1 MHQLKKNSSHSLQEW
16 NPENEVF
23 WQETGSKVAKRN
35 LSVSVP
41 ALTLAFIVWQMWSV
55 AAVQLNS
62 LGFSFTEGQ
71 LFTLAA
77 LPGLVGATLRFFYT
91 FANGIFGGRNWTVIA
106 TSVLLLPLIGIAYAV
121 QNVDT
126 PFWVFMILAALCGLG
141 GGNFSSSNANIGA
154 FYPKA
159 KKGTALG
166 INGGIGNLG
175 VSIVQ
180 LATPIVITT
189 GLFGALGGAAL
200 VTTDGREI
208 WLQNAALIWILPV
221 AIVAVCAYFFMD
233 NLPSGKQSIREQAS
247 VFKEKHFWIQTLLY
261 TAAFGSFIGYAA
273 AFPMILKIQ
282 FPTSDLLSLAFLGA
296 FLGASSRPF
305 GGWIGDKLGA
315 ARVSLIVFIVM
326 ALGTVSVMW
335 SITTNNLMMF
345 FISFVLLFIATGL
358 NSGATFAMIPH
369 VFKATKTPAVVG
381 FSAAVA
387 AYGAFFIPKMFGWS
401 LNLVGSFNG
410 ALGVMLGLYGI
421 SIFFTMYYYLRKG
434 AEKPI
439 R

>member
-1 MHQLKKNSSHSLQEW
+1 MQQLDKGSHALAEW
-16 NPENEVF
+16 KPEDVGF
-23 WQETGSKVAKRN
+23 WEETGKQVANRN
-35 LSVSVP
+35 LLVSVP

-55 AAVQLNS
+55 AAVHLNS
-62 LGFSFTEGQ
+62 IGFSFTQGQ

-91 FANGIFGGRNWTVIA
+91 FANSIFGGRNWTIFS
-106 TSVLLLPLIGIAYAV
+106 TSILLLPLLGIAYAV
-121 QNVDT
+121 QNVNT
-126 PFWVFMILAALCGLG
+126 PYWVFMILAALCGLG

-175 VSIVQ
+175 VSLVQ
-180 LATPIVITT
+180 LITPLVITT
-189 GLFGALGGAAL
+189 SIFGFIGGNAL
-200 VTTDGREI
+200 VTETGEEI
-208 WLQNAALIWILPV
+208 WLQNAALIWVVPTIILT
-221 AIVAVCAYFFMD
+221 VCAYLFMD
-233 NLPSGKQSIREQAS
+233 NLPTARQSLREQAS
-247 VFKEKHFWIQTLLY
+247 VFKDKHFWIQTLLY

-273 AFPMILKIQ
+273 AFPMILKLK
-282 FPTSDLLSLAFLGA
+282 FPESDLMALAFLGA

-305 GGWIGDKLGA
+305 GGWISDKIGA
-315 ARVSLIVFIVM
+315 AKVTVIVFGIM
-326 ALGTVSVMW
+326 ALGTISVIMA
-335 SITTNNLMMF
+335 ITNSNLTMF
-345 FISFVLLFIATGL
+345 FISFVVLFIATGL

-369 VFKATKTPAVVG
+369 VFVATKTPAVVG
-381 FSAAVA
+381 FSAAFA

-401 LNLVGSFNG
+401 LELVGSFNG
-410 ALGVMLGLYGI
+410 ALFVMLGLYAI
-421 SIFFTMYYYLRKG
+421 SIAITIYYYLRSG